1 MRRFW
6 TLLFDTRVI
15 GVIGLIALAAF
26 LFLGA
31 RALEMAVVYAAV
43 VFGAV
48 LLVWL
53 LVWLFKR
60 WQAHRAS
67 RQLEQAIESDAKE
80 TRDMAPARQ
89 REEFDEIRKRM
100 DEAVRTI
107 KTSKLGQSTGRAAL
121 YELPWY
127 MVIGNPAAGKSTAVV
142 QSGLKFPFADKAGT
156 IIQGIGGTRNCDWF
170 FTTEGILLDTAGR
183 YSVHEEDRSEWLGFL
198 SLLKKHRKKAPING
212 ILMAVSVAEL
222 ANAKAEQTI
231 QLAKNLRQRVQEL
244 TEELEIFAPV
254 YVLFTKADLI
264 SGFQA
269 FFDSLDPQERDRVWG
284 ATLPYDPEQKSDV
297 LGQFDTHFDEL
308 REGLTEQLLANMSIT
323 QGRSLPASVLSFPLE
338 FAALK
343 PNLRAFLA
351 TLFEDNPYQFR
362 PIFRGF
368 YFTSSV
374 QEGEGF
380 SRASQ
385 AMAQHFELDNKGA
398 AEGRAEQAQQPYFLR
413 NLFSK
418 VVFADRDLVRQYTS
432 KRKRRVRAATFAAA
446 VVVLALALG
455 GWASAYLANRQLM
468 QQVAADLDRAIQLQG
483 DQVDLA
489 GRMEAMGILHDR
501 IRQLEK
507 WRTERP
513 ITVGL
518 GLYQG
523 DAIEAHLRQEY
534 FRGVEQ
540 LMLQPVTQAIEKYL
554 AEVNTNAASLQPM
567 TRTPES
573 AVVGVQ
579 STSAPAQVV
588 NRGTVQASATNV
600 EDAYN
605 ALKTYLMLGDKQY
618 MESGHLV
625 DQISRFWRGWLEQN
639 RGSMPMERL
648 IQSAEQVVSFSVE
661 NLHAKEFPVVPNNL
675 ALLDQTRE
683 NLRKVVR
690 GMPARERVYSNIKAR
705 ASTRFASVTVARLV
719 GDSAVQTIQG
729 SYAISGAFTR
739 EAWTEYVEAAIKQ
752 AADEELQSVD
762 WVLRTASRDDLS
774 LEGSPDQIRK
784 TLTDMYKNEYVAEWQ
799 RFLKGITVTEF
810 ATFDEAARHMD
821 VLGDPTLSP
830 IRKLFEALYDQTSW
844 DNPSLLNERLARTQA
859 GFMQWFKQTILRQ
872 APSRVEVNVNLQA
885 GQAAVPMGPIGKE
898 FEGLQRIMMS
908 RDNSPTMLA
917 NYLQALGQVRS
928 KFNQIKNQGDPG
940 PALKT
945 MMSDTLVDGKS
956 ELAAVLKLVDEQM
969 LVGMTDTA
977 RASYRPLL
985 VRPLI
990 SAFAAITQPVETE
1003 INRVWTAQVLEP
1015 FQKNLSNRYP
1025 FDKTSRTEAAP
1036 ADIGKVFGAEGA
1048 IAKFANDTLGP
1059 LVIRRGDAMVPRTWA
1074 DHGIRLAPEFEANFG
1089 AWVMPL
1095 EGAASGSADPAA
1107 AARTVFQVLPQGV
1120 SGLLEYTIE
1129 IDGQQMRY
1137 RNTAASWTNF
1147 FWPNPGGVPGV
1158 RISAI
1163 TNDGRTVEVFNEP
1176 GAFGLER
1183 LFSQAKRE
1191 RTPDGNNQL
1200 SWSKDGHTVTIWL
1213 RVISQPGAQGGSGR
1227 GRSGLLGL
1235 QLPTRAVGSGEAP
1248 AGNQAPFNAPVG
1260 AGS

>member
-31 RALEMAVVYAAV
+31 KALEMAVIYAVAI
-43 VFGAV
+43 FGAV
-48 LLVWL
+48 LVVWL
-53 LVWLFKR
+53 LVWAFKR
-60 WQAHRAS
+60 WSAYRAS
-67 RQLEQAIESDAKE
+67 RQLENAIENDAKE
-80 TRDMAPARQ
+80 ARDMAPSRQ
-89 REEFDEIRKRM
+89 RQEFDEIRKRM
-100 DEAVRTI
+100 DEAVKTI
-107 KTSKLGQSTGRAAL
+107 KTSRLGQTTGRAAL

-142 QSGLKFPFADKAGT
+142 QSGLKFPFADKAGA

-222 ANAKAEQTI
+222 ANAKAEHTI

-284 ATLPYDPEQKSDV
+284 ATLPYDPEQKMDV
-297 LGQFDTHFDEL
+297 LGQFDKHFDEL
-308 REGLTEQLLANMSIT
+308 REGLTEQLLANMSLSH
-323 QGRSLPASVLSFPLE
+323 GRALPASVLSFPLE

-343 PNLRAFLA
+343 PNLKAFLA

-368 YFTSSV
+368 YFSSSV

-380 SRASQ
+380 SSASE
-385 AMAQHFELDNKGA
+385 AMAQHFELDAKGA
-398 AEGRAEQAQQPYFLR
+398 AQGRSEQAQQPYFLR

-418 VVFADRDLVRQYTS
+418 VVFADKELVKQYTS
-432 KRKRRVRAATFAAA
+432 RRKRRLRAATFATA
-446 VVVLALALG
+446 VLVLALALG

-489 GRMEAMGILHDR
+489 GRMEAMTILHDR

-507 WRTERP
+507 WKTDRP
-513 ITVGL
+513 LTVSM

-540 LMLQPVTQAIEKYL
+540 LMLRPVTQAIEKYL
-554 AEVNTNAASLQPM
+554 AEVNSNAGDLQPM
-567 TRTPES
+567 TRVPES

-579 STSAPAQVV
+579 TAAAPAATQVV
-588 NRGTVQASATNV
+588 NKGFVQASSTNV

-605 ALKTYLMLGDKQY
+605 ALKTYLMLADRQY

-625 DQISRFWRGWLEQN
+625 DQITRFWRGWLEQN
-639 RGSMPMERL
+639 RGSMPMEQL
-648 IQSAEQVVSFSVE
+648 IQRAEQVVSFSIE
-661 NLHAKEFPVVPNNL
+661 NLHSSEFPLTQNNL
-675 ALLDQTRE
+675 ALLDETRE

-705 ASTRFASVTVARLV
+705 ASTRFPSVTVASLV
-719 GDSAVQTIQG
+719 GDNAVQTMQG

-739 EAWTEYVEAAIKQ
+739 NAWTEYVEAAIKQ

-799 RFLKGITVTEF
+799 RFLKGISITEF
-810 ATFDEAARHMD
+810 ATFEEAARHMD

-830 IRKLFEALYDQTSW
+830 IRKLMEALYDQTSW
-844 DNPSLLNERLARTQA
+844 DNPSLLNERLARTQQ

-885 GQAAVPMGPIGKE
+885 GQAAVPVGPIGKE
-898 FEGLQRIMMS
+898 FQGLQRIMMS
-908 RDNSPTMLA
+908 RDSSPTMLA
-917 NYLQALGQVRS
+917 GYLTTLSQVRS

-940 PALKT
+940 PAVKAL
-945 MMSDTLVDGKS
+945 MSQTLLEGGS
-956 ELAAVLKLVDEQM
+956 ELAAVLKYVDEQM
-969 LVGMTDTA
+969 LVGLSDSE
-977 RASYRPLL
+977 RAAYRPLL
-985 VRPLI
+985 LRPLVG
-990 SAFAAITQPVETE
+990 AFAAMKQPVETE
-1003 INRVWTAQVLEP
+1003 INRIWTAQVYEP
-1015 FQKNLSNRYP
+1015 FQKTLADKYP

-1036 ADIGKVFGAEGA
+1036 ADIAKVFGAEGA
-1048 IAKFANDTLGP
+1048 IAKFANEALGP
-1059 LVIRRGDAMVPRTWA
+1059 LVIRRGDAMVSRTWA
-1074 DHGIRLAPEFEANFG
+1074 DHGISLAPEFETNFG
-1089 AWVMPL
+1089 AWVTPV
-1095 EGAASGSADPAA
+1095 EGAAAGASDPAA

-1129 IDGQQMRY
+1129 IDGQQLRY

-1158 RISAI
+1158 RISAV
-1163 TNDGRTVEVFNEP
+1163 TNDGRTVEIFNEP

-1191 RTPDGNNQL
+1191 RTADGNNQL
-1200 SWSKDGHTVTIWL
+1200 SWTKDGQTVTIWL
-1213 RVISQPGAQGGSGR
+1213 RVISQPGAQGTGAR
-1227 GRSGLLGL
+1227 GRSGMLGL
-1235 QLPTRAVGSGEAP
+1235 QLPSRVVG
-1248 AGNQAPFNAPVG
+1248 NAPVAPAVAAQPG

>member
-1 MRRFW
+1 MQRFW

-15 GVIGLIALAAF
+15 GVIGLAALAAF

-31 RALEMAVVYAAV
+31 KALEVALIYAAGV
-43 VFGAV
+43 LGV
-48 LLVWL
+48 LLLLWL
-53 LVWLFKR
+53 LKWSWDR
-60 WQAHRAS
+60 WSAYRAS
-67 RQLEQAIESDAKE
+67 RQLEQAIDSDAQE
-80 TRDMAPARQ
+80 AREMLPSRRRD
-89 REEFDEIRKRM
+89 EFDEIRQRM
-100 DEAVRTI
+100 EEAVKTI
-107 KTSKLGQSTGRAAL
+107 KTSRLGQTTGRAAL

-142 QSGLKFPFADKAGT
+142 QSGLKFPFADKAGA

-212 ILMAVSVAEL
+212 ILMAVSVSEL

-284 ATLPYDPEQKSDV
+284 ATLPYDPEQKADV
-297 LGQFDTHFDEL
+297 LGQFDKHFDEL
-308 REGLTEQLLANMSIT
+308 REGLTEQLLATMSLSH
-323 QGRSLPASVLSFPLE
+323 GKALSPSVLSFPLE

-343 PNLRAFLA
+343 PNLRAFLS

-385 AMAQHFELDNKGA
+385 AMAQHFELDAKGA
-398 AEGRAEQAQQPYFLR
+398 SDGRSEHAQQPFFLR

-418 VVFADRDLVRQYTS
+418 VVFADRDLVKQYTS
-432 KRKRRVRAATFAAA
+432 RRKRHLRAGVFAAA
-446 VVVLALALG
+446 VLVLALALG

-468 QQVAADLDRAIQLQG
+468 QQVAADLERAVRLQG
-483 DQVDLA
+483 EQVDLPA
-489 GRMEAMGILHDR
+489 RLEAMSILHDR

-507 WRTERP
+507 WKTDRP
-513 ITVGL
+513 ISVGL

-523 DAIEAHLRQEY
+523 DAIEAHLRKEY

-540 LMLQPVTQAIEKYL
+540 LMLKPVAQAIEKYL
-554 AEVNTNAASLQPM
+554 GEVNANASALQPM
-567 TRTPES
+567 TRVPES
-573 AVVGVQ
+573 AAVGIQ
-579 STSAPAQVV
+579 ATAAAPVV
-588 NRGTVQASATNV
+588 NKGVVQASPTNV

-639 RGSMPMERL
+639 RGSMPVERL

-661 NLHAKEFPVVPNNL
+661 NLHTAEYPVVQNNL

-690 GMPARERVYSNIKAR
+690 GMPARERVYSSIKAR
-705 ASTRFASVTVARLV
+705 ASTRYPSVTVARLV
-719 GDSAVQTIQG
+719 GDVPVQSLQG

-739 EAWTEYVEAAIKQ
+739 EAWSDFVEAAIKK

-784 TLTDMYKNEYVAEWQ
+784 TLTEMYKTEYVAEWQ
-799 RFLKGITVTEF
+799 RFLQGITVTEF
-810 ATFDEAARHMD
+810 ASFEEAAKHMD

-830 IRKLFEALYDQTSW
+830 LRKLMEALYDQTSW
-844 DNPSLLNERLARTQA
+844 DNPSLLNERLGKTQQ

-872 APSRVEVNVNLQA
+872 APSRVEVNVNLNA
-885 GQAAVPMGPIGKE
+885 GRAEVPMGPIGRE
-898 FEGLQRIMMS
+898 FQALQKIMMS

-917 NYLQALGQVRS
+917 GYLDAMSKVRTR
-928 KFNQIKNQGDPG
+928 FNKIKNQGDPG
-940 PALKT
+940 PAVKEL
-945 MMSDTLVDGKS
+945 MSSTLNEGTS
-956 ELAAVLKLVDEQM
+956 ELANVLKYVDEQM
-969 LVGMTDTA
+969 LVGMSDSA
-977 RASYRPLL
+977 RAALRPLL

-990 SAFAAITQPVETE
+990 SAFAVMTQPVETE
-1003 INRVWTAQVLEP
+1003 INRVWTAQVYEP
-1015 FQKNLSNRYP
+1015 FQQNLANKYP
-1025 FDKTSRTEAAP
+1025 FDKNSRTEAAP
-1036 ADIGKVFGAEGA
+1036 ADIAKTFGADGS
-1048 IAKFANDTLGP
+1048 IAKFATDTLGP
-1059 LVIRRGDAMVPRTWA
+1059 LVIRRGDVLVPKTWA
-1074 DHGIRLAPEFEANFG
+1074 DQGVKLTPDFLSGFG
-1089 AWVMPL
+1089 AWVLPL
-1095 EGAASGSADPAA
+1095 DGAAGGGSDPSA
-1107 AARTVFQVLPQGV
+1107 AARTVFQILPQGV

-1129 IDGQQMRY
+1129 IDGQQLRY
-1137 RNTAASWTNF
+1137 RNTAAAWTNF
-1147 FWPNPGGVPGV
+1147 FWPNPAGTPGV
-1158 RISAI
+1158 RISAV
-1163 TNDGRTVEVFNEP
+1163 TNDGRTVEIFNEP

-1183 LFSQAKRE
+1183 LFAQAKRE
-1191 RTPDGNNQL
+1191 RMPDGNNQL
-1200 SWSKDGHTVTIWL
+1200 SWSKDGQTVSIWL
-1213 RVISQPGAQGGSGR
+1213 RVISQPGAQAGGKGR
-1227 GRSGLLGL
+1227 NGLLGL
-1235 QLPTRAVGSGEAP
+1235 QLPARVAGDGAVA
-1248 AGNQAPFNAPVG
+1248 G